1 MLVAGIV
8 IALGIVIFIW
18 ENNKYK
24 IVKDTIADT
33 IAKKTDGLYS
43 VKYDSLHFDEVLGTA
58 YLKNIHIAADT
69 NRIKNMKYEDRPY
82 ILLDIKIASLDV
94 TGVKTDKALL
104 GEQMVGDSIVITN
117 PVVVVYFVKQVN
129 KKTNINTEA
138 RALYD
143 QILGNLKLIKVG
155 QVFINN
161 ANVNGVAFAQQEK
174 EFDFVNGNI
183 QLKDILIDSAHS
195 QDTSRTLFCK
205 QANVQVASFI
215 TYSNNRP
222 ELRVNNLDFNGQDNS
237 VSFEKILL
245 NRFEYEVADSSKLL
259 IANNLRLDGLDANEF
274 VKNKNIIVE
283 NITCKHITLYEP
295 PLHNMKGGKKSKPKN
310 EDTTGFRHV
319 YSIDMRHLNFPAV
332 TYIQKPGSP
341 YTIGNVGIKINNVKA
356 DEIIKVQKHPIDFS
370 HEVEV
375 SCASIFMK
383 SKDGLYKYSL
393 DNIVLNSL
401 RQELNVTAYNIKP
414 FLGEREFANKEHY
427 QKDRYDVAFKG
438 IRLKGI
444 DMKNLIDKKI
454 FASELSVNSVNAKIY
469 RDLQKPL
476 KDENKV
482 GSYPSQ
488 MIGKIEVPINI
499 AHATL
504 SNAYIEY
511 REHEKLS
518 DSTGVI
524 KFTGSTLTLSNIT
537 NVPEAVRKNNSL
549 KISFD
554 AKALGTIPING
565 NFIFSLNDTAGN
577 FTTTGNIPSFDAHL
591 LNKVSVP
598 MALMRINT
606 GNIDAID
613 FSFKGDNYGAGGDMV
628 MKYSN
633 LKVDVLKRDKDSK
646 EIKKKGLTSLLANFI
661 VKNDNPR
668 NGDLRKVEPHYD
680 RDSRKSFF
688 NLVWKT
694 IFIGMK
700 KTLGIPGGG

>member
-1 MLVAGIV
+1 MLIAGIV
-8 IALGIVIFIW
+8 IALAIVIFIW

-33 IAKKTDGLYS
+33 IAKKTDSLYS

-69 NRIKNMKYEDRPY
+69 NRVKNMKYEDRPY
-82 ILLDIKIASLDV
+82 ILLDIKIALLNV

-104 GEQMVGDSIVITN
+104 GQQMVGDSIVITD
-117 PVVVVYFVKQVN
+117 PEVTVYFVRPVD
-129 KKTNINTEA
+129 KKTNINAEA
-138 RALYD
+138 TALYD

-161 ANVNGVAFAQQEK
+161 VNVKGVGFAKQEK

-183 QLKDILIDSAHS
+183 QLKDILIDSAHN

-215 TYSNNRP
+215 TYNNNRP

-237 VSFEKILL
+237 ISFEKISV
-245 NRFEYEVADSSKLL
+245 NSFEDAASDSSKLL
-259 IANNLRLDGLDANEF
+259 MANGLRLEGLDANEF

-283 NITCKHITLYEP
+283 NITCKHITLYDP
-295 PLHNMKGGKKSKPKN
+295 NLQNMKSGKKPKPEN
-310 EDTTGFRHV
+310 QDTTGFRHV

-356 DEIIKVQKHPIDFS
+356 DEIMKVQKYPIDYS
-370 HEVEV
+370 KEIEV
-375 SCASIFMK
+375 SCASVSMK
-383 SKDGLYKYSL
+383 SKDGLYKYAFE
-393 DNIVLNSL
+393 NVVLNSL
-401 RQELNVTAYNIKP
+401 KQELNVGAYTINP
-414 FLGEREFANKEHY
+414 FLGEKEFASKEHF
-427 QKDRYDVAFKG
+427 QKDRYDVALKG
-438 IRLKGI
+438 IALKGI

-454 FASELSVNSVNAKIY
+454 FASDLSVNSVNAKIY
-469 RDLQKPL
+469 RDLEKPL

-482 GSYPSQ
+482 GRYPSQ
-488 MIGKIEVPINI
+488 LIAKIEVPINI

-518 DSTGVI
+518 DSTGMV
-524 KFTGSTLTLSNIT
+524 KFTESTLTLTNIT
-537 NVPEAVRKNNSL
+537 NVPEAISKNNSL
-549 KISFD
+549 KIAFD
-554 AKALGTIPING
+554 AKALGTIPIKG
-565 NFIFSLNDTAGN
+565 NFIFTLNDTAGN

-613 FSFKGDNYGAGGDMV
+613 FNFKGNNYGAGGDMV

-646 EIKKKGLTSLLANFI
+646 EVKKKGLTSFLANFI

-680 RDSRKSFF
+680 RDVRKSFF
-688 NLVWKT
+688 NLVWKI
-694 IFIGMK
+694 IFVGMK
-700 KTLGIPGGG
+700 KTVGIPGGG